1 MHSWPGPDGPVIGT
15 QLGQVMPCPDEGFLH
30 DVIRA
35 RPVRAELI
43 DVAVQGL
50 GVVRVQL
57 AVRGI
62 RVVAERVW
70 ARLLGGPEVRTHDD
84 GPAGT
89 EEPA

>member
-1 MHSWPGPDGPVIGT
+1 MAGRPRLAPEPGSDGPVIGA

-57 AVRGI
+57 ADRGI
-62 RVVAERVW
+62 GVAGQV
-70 ARLLGGPEVRTHDD
+70 A
-84 GPAGT
+84 AGSVCVSSHNY
-89 EEPA
+89 